1 MKSTAPIRILSVALA
16 LAWSLPGSA
25 APGDAI
31 ELDYT
36 TIALHP
42 EDDTV
47 RRVGELSWRGGLRI
61 RSSDVRFGGLSSIL
75 VSRDGRRM
83 ITLTDRG
90 YWLTARLRYDRD
102 GNLSGIGSA
111 EIGALIGPDGRAVA
125 DTLLGDSESLARLG
139 NALVVGLEGRPHRL
153 WLYRPG
159 GHPFARTPL
168 RLTTPRLL
176 RYAPVNGGIEALTEL
191 PGGGLFMVAEQFPKA
206 PENFHAWLLDGRKW
220 RRRSYARHGLFRPV
234 GAAALPSGDV
244 LVLERRFTWVDG
256 VASRIVR
263 LGAAALRSG
272 EVLEGK
278 ELAVLDRP
286 LVFEN
291 FEGIDTR
298 PGPSGTTLI
307 YLVSDDNFNVL
318 QNTLLVMFAL
328 EP

>member
-1 MKSTAPIRILSVALA
+1 MKSAASIRILIVVFA
-16 LAWSLPGSA
+16 LAWGLPGGA
-25 APGDAI
+25 ARGDAI
-31 ELDYT
+31 EFDYT
-36 TIALHP
+36 QIALHP
-42 EDDTV
+42 EDDSV
-47 RRVGELSWRGGLRI
+47 QRVGELSWRGGLRI
-61 RSSDVRFGGLSSIL
+61 RSSDARFGGLSSIL

-83 ITLTDRG
+83 IALTDKG
-90 YWLTARLRYDRD
+90 YWLTARLSHDAD
-102 GNLSGIGSA
+102 GNLSGIGGG
-111 EIGALIGPDGRAVA
+111 EIGALIGPDGRAIA
-125 DTLLGDSESLARLG
+125 DTSQGDSESMARLG
-139 NALVVGLEGRPHRL
+139 NALVVGLEGRRHRL

-176 RYAPVNGGIEALTEL
+176 RRAPVNGGIEALTEL

-234 GAAALPSGDV
+234 GAAAMRSGDV

-328 EP
+328 DR